1 MLSGLSGKFEMSVD
15 AKGRVTLPSAFRK
28 QLAAE
33 GTKSIKLVPFSG
45 CLNGF
50 TEEGFKQWV
59 DGLFN
64 VGDKCYNPRDAKD
77 VRLHDGLWQ
86 SAITIDLDSAGRVA
100 LGKLSA
106 DKRERLGL
114 SGDVI
119 ITGLDDHFAI
129 WNAEGWHEKYD
140 DFDNDLDALMFG

>member
-1 MLSGLSGKFEMSVD
+1 MLSGLSGKFEMAVD

-100 LGKLSA
+100 LGSA
-106 DKRERLGL
+106 FPAMSSSPAWTITLP
-114 SGDVI
+114 SG
-119 ITGLDDHFAI
+119 TPRG
-129 WNAEGWHEKYD
+129 GTRSTTTSTTTSTR
-140 DFDNDLDALMFG
+140 